1 MMALIWLL
9 AAGIASR
16 AAAQDTR
23 SVQVFAAVP
32 SQSSDAFK
40 ANLAGDFRI
49 PPPHGWDTTPYHV
62 QTPFRTVLNRKE
74 GEKII
79 LAGSP
84 DGTAGWRI
92 DNFVFI
98 EITSGNTA
106 DRFYLGTVSSV
117 EYRGR
122 ILRSMGGGF
131 GQGPFD
137 LTPFIPPGVP
147 ATITIYALDY
157 GGIGYVSDLFIVTKS
172 DGMPA
177 EAVLSFYY
185 RSGGSWLPTE
195 PAGVPFGTPFL
206 VEAAFERAPDE
217 APVVDLDWPGMTAPL
232 SLALEPV
239 AGSDV
244 VFRSYWLVMSEAG
257 QVTAYA
263 RP

>member
-1 MMALIWLL
+1 MMALIWLM

-23 SVQVFAAVP
+23 SIQVFAAVP

-40 ANLAGDFRI
+40 GNTAAEFRI

-62 QTPFRTVLNRKE
+62 QTPFRTALRRRA

-84 DGTAGWRI
+84 DGSAGWHI
-92 DNFVFI
+92 DNFVFVGI
-98 EITSGNTA
+98 AVGGQA
-106 DRFYLGTVSSV
+106 DNFYLGTVSSV

-131 GQGPFD
+131 GQAPFD

-172 DGMPA
+172 DGVPA

-232 SLALEPV
+232 SLTLRPV
-239 AGSDV
+239 AGSET
-244 VFRSYWLVMSEAG
+244 VFRSQSLVMDATGRVVPE
-257 QVTAYA
+257 
-263 RP
+263 